1 MWTYNYTN
9 ELYHHGVK
17 GQKWGVRRYQ
27 NSDGTLTVAGRNHY
41 SRTTVL
47 DSDKYD
53 YKNVGDIQIK
63 KNSNLYRLTKSKE
76 KADNYRKYV
85 YTETDKDYYE
95 NVGFK
100 NRIYKMTMTPVKEL
114 NIAGKKETVNAFLEI
129 YNVKLSEL
137 NKNKLFKYDLDNTDD
152 LANISY
158 EIIQKFG
165 SRSMDLMGNEKLT
178 SDIIEN
184 LSKKGYDGMVDVNDI
199 YVYNGNGKNP
209 LILFNPKDSIDITD
223 ISKR

>member
-1 MWTYNYTN
+1 M
-9 ELYHHGVK
+9 
-17 GQKWGVRRYQ
+17 
-27 NSDGTLTVAGRNHY
+27 
-41 SRTTVL
+41 
-47 DSDKYD
+47 
-53 YKNVGDIQIK
+53 
-63 KNSNLYRLTKSKE
+63 
-76 KADNYRKYV
+76 
-85 YTETDKDYYE
+85 
-95 NVGFK
+95 
-100 NRIYKMTMTPVKEL
+100 
-114 NIAGKKETVNAFLEI
+114 EI

-178 SDIIEN
+178 SDIIEK

>member
-1 MWTYNYTN
+1 MWTYNNTN
-9 ELYHHGVK
+9 ELYRHGVK

-27 NSDGTLTVAGRNHY
+27 NSDGTLTVAGRKNY

-184 LSKKGYDGMVDVNDI
+184 LSKKGCDGMVDVNGI